1 VLIIYSVNSNLASD
15 FLYPIECLSPFR
27 VVNSPIVRADQII
40 GTGPSVSV
48 GPTGPTGLPGSITP
62 VTGSWTLAPGAN
74 TVSFTVPAG
83 NTYTMWVNG
92 NIPNGIVV
100 WNATVTV
107 TNNNVP
113 VIGQQFSWY
122 YPSPGNALVLTS
134 IPAQIIGTANTIS
147 NATPSVGN
155 NTNVFEFG
163 ITNNS
168 GESQI
173 VNYGW
178 TQIG

>member
-1 VLIIYSVNSNLASD
+1 
-15 FLYPIECLSPFR
+15 
-27 VVNSPIVRADQII
+27 
-40 GTGPSVSV
+40 
-48 GPTGPTGLPGSITP
+48 
-62 VTGSWTLAPGAN
+62 
-74 TVSFTVPAG
+74 VSFTVPLNG
-83 NTYTMWVNG
+83 TYTLWVNG

-155 NTNVFEFG
+155 TTNVFEFG

-168 GESQI
+168 GASQI

-178 TQIG
+178 IQIG

>member
-1 VLIIYSVNSNLASD
+1 LNGGD
-15 FLYPIECLSPFR
+15 GTFL
-27 VVNSPIVRADQII
+27 
-40 GTGPSVSV
+40 GTGNLTFENNVLNVAGNVTAGNFV
-48 GPTGPTGLPGSITP
+48 GNGAALTNVATKTA
-62 VTGSWTLAPGAN
+62 GSWTLATGVN
-74 TVSFTVPAG
+74 TVSFTVPLNG
-83 NTYTMWVNG
+83 TYTLWVNG

-155 NTNVFEFG
+155 TTNVFEFG

-168 GESQI
+168 GASQI